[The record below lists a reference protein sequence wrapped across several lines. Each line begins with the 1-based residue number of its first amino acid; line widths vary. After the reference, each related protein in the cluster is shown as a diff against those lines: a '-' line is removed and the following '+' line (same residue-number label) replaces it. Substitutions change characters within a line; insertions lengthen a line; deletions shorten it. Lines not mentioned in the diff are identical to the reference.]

1 VKDDQLDWMNGC
13 CLLAD
18 RRRRRQSCSR
28 ESLGVGG
35 VEVGKWPI
43 AISRLAWRRLVCVCV
58 ETTVIDCVEQL
69 ASDGGSRI
77 SSLEGK
83 CDYI

>member
-1 VKDDQLDWMNGC
+1 VC
-13 CLLAD
+13 
-18 RRRRRQSCSR
+18 
-28 ESLGVGG
+28 
-35 VEVGKWPI
+35 
-43 AISRLAWRRLVCVCV
+43 VCVCV
-58 ETTVIDCVEQL
+58 EATVIDCVEQL